1 MIQLKQIKEQLMT
14 DKQMLDAILEAYTNW
29 KETLGA
35 IPNASDRLE
44 MTDDEYDDMMDGY
57 KKEIANLEHDFF
69 ILIDKAVERAWTNA
83 TFDEDEEIPMEEF
96 LK

>member
-1 MIQLKQIKEQLMT
+1 MT

-35 IPNASDRLE
+35 IPNASDRLY
-44 MTDDEYDDMMDGY
+44 MTDDEYDAMMDGY
-57 KKEIANLEHDFF
+57 QKEIANLEHDFF
-69 ILIDKAVERAWTNA
+69 RLMNEAIERAYTNA
-83 TFDEDEEIPMEEF
+83 TFDEDEEIPIEEF